1 MCPLF
6 LVGLIT
12 RVYLSLFICQLVL
25 QTSITYKF
33 RIAVVYVDRLT
44 FPLDGI
50 ESVPN
55 VCLFPNV
62 CLSFLTCRTRFPWQ
76 LDPLA
81 HV

>member
-55 VCLFPNV
+55 VCL
-62 CLSFLTCRTRFPWQ
+62 SFLTCRTRFPWQ